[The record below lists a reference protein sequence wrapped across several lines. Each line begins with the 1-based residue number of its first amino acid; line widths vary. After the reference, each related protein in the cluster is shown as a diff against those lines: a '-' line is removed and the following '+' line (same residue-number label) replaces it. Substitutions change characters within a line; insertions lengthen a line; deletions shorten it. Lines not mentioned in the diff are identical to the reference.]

1 MTDLDLDAIEARADA
16 ATDGPWVVKHEP
28 AWEAD
33 NVQHPDVIT
42 VGAQMWEGDDE
53 PMTVCLVSTDY
64 EDDPVDVLLDAEF
77 IAHARTD
84 VPALVAALR
93 EARADCETHH
103 TTVVHQCCE
112 DAQAVPS
119 LRAALAT
126 VTAERDEARAD
137 AEAAK
142 AALAAS
148 EQWDM
153 RVERDDWRRRYEALR
168 DGVTG
173 LCDVPIAAKI
183 PRRWVAVSDLRAVV
197 ARVEGDES

>member
-1 MTDLDLDAIEARADA
+1 MTGLDLDAIEARANA
-16 ATDGPWVVKHEP
+16 ATRGSWSAFH
-28 AWEAD
+28 W
-33 NVQHPDVIT
+33 
-42 VGAQMWEGDDE
+42 DDE
-53 PMTVCLVSTDY
+53 PSFDRGWAVTSDAGDDWVADY
-64 EDDPVDVLLDAEF
+64 LRAEDVAF

-126 VTAERDEARAD
+126 VTAERD
-137 AEAAK
+137 
-142 AALAAS
+142 
-148 EQWDM
+148 
-153 RVERDDWRRRYEALR
+153 DWRRRYEALR

-173 LCDVPIAAKI
+173 LADRITWKRPEHSPCGTPEQIEACCGSEESCDAMNPSVLLCGA
-183 PRRWVAVSDLRAVV
+183 SDLRAVV
-197 ARVEGDES
+197 ARVEES